1 MEGRPSEERACA
13 RPGWEESAVISAS
26 RCAALPTRR
35 NLFYGAEVLIMIHQT
50 LFYAWRKKKK
60 TWQFIFPQC
69 LPWWFGIYETRLP
82 KVIASLFF
90 WRNCLINLPFSRQ
103 PNLSKC
109 QVRGFENMCAILAGR
124 SVFYEAGVDPRRCGG
139 KSGKV
144 WQWWIYSSGPFVTG
158 RLVCVFWKLPLTW
171 SGLAVTVFKDY
182 LATRVER
189 RCEFTALAF
198 AWDMSPHSKYL
209 GLFFFFG
216 TLRTRC
222 NYCLG
227 WQAHLFPAGR
237 INPTLSSLDFLC
249 LCRHHFSCL
258 Q

>member
-1 MEGRPSEERACA
+1 MKGGEAERGACVCA
-13 RPGWEESAVISAS
+13 TWLGGVSRHLRLPLRHPADTPQLVLRRGSPDYDTSNVI
-26 RCAALPTRR
+26 L
-35 NLFYGAEVLIMIHQT
+35 
-50 LFYAWRKKKK
+50 RKKKK
-60 TWQFIFPQC
+60 KKPRQFIFPQC

-158 RLVCVFWKLPLTW
+158 RLVCAFWKLPLTW

-182 LATRVER
+182 LSTRVER
-189 RCEFTALAF
+189 RCEFTALALH
-198 AWDMSPHSKYL
+198 AICHRI
-209 GLFFFFG
+209 GNICAFFF
-216 TLRTRC
+216 L
-222 NYCLG
+222 
-227 WQAHLFPAGR
+227 WDAQ
-237 INPTLSSLDFLC
+237 DEV
-249 LCRHHFSCL
+249 
-258 Q
+258 